1 MTPADLPVFVDT
13 GAWYALQDADDR
25 WHEAALR
32 FFDVR
37 PRLITTNFVI
47 DETITLL
54 LRHLGH
60 KAALVVG
67 ERLWAGELA
76 RIVRVSSA
84 DEQVAWDLFK
94 RYDDK
99 TFSFTDCTSF
109 VVMERLGLQR
119 AFSFDDHFSQTG
131 QFIRVP

>member
-1 MTPADLPVFVDT
+1 MTSINPLVFVDT

-32 FFDVR
+32 FFDAM

-54 LRHLGH
+54 SRNLGH
-60 KAALVVG
+60 GAALAVG
-67 ERLWAGELA
+67 EKLWTGALA
-76 RIVRVSSA
+76 QIVRVSRA
-84 DEQVAWDLFK
+84 DEQAAWNLFK

-109 VVMERLGLQR
+109 AVMERLGLR
-119 AFSFDDHFSQTG
+119 EAFTFDDHFAQTG

>member
-1 MTPADLPVFVDT
+1 MTSVNSLVFVDT
-13 GAWYALQDADDR
+13 GEWYALQDADDR

-32 FFDVR
+32 FFNTK

-47 DETITLL
+47 DEAITLL
-54 LRHLGH
+54 SRHLGH
-60 KAALVVG
+60 GTALVMG
-67 ERLWAGELA
+67 ERLWNGALA
-76 RIVRVSSA
+76 RIVRISKA
-84 DEQVAWDLFK
+84 DEQAAWDIFK

-109 VVMERLGLQR
+109 AVMERLGLR
-119 AFSFDDHFSQTG
+119 EAFTFDDHFAQTG